1 MDVTPAS
8 VRSARFGRFEV
19 DLRAGELLKQG
30 RRIRLQDQPLQ
41 ILAMLLE
48 RPGQMVARDELQKR
62 LWPAASFGDFDHG
75 LNNAINRLREALG
88 DSAENPRYIETIP
101 RRGYRFVATVE
112 SVTAAASDD
121 SLVGQPTGLADRVTV
136 TTAPDS
142 DAVRVPW
149 RSSTVVRYGIMGLL
163 AVGVL
168 LLNAGGWRGRP
179 LPGAERRP
187 IRSGPRPP
195 LGAMEGRGDNFRRAS
210 QRDPA
215 KG

>member
-1 MDVTPAS
+1 
-8 VRSARFGRFEV
+8 
-19 DLRAGELLKQG
+19 
-30 RRIRLQDQPLQ
+30 
-41 ILAMLLE
+41 MLLE

-163 AVGVL
+163 AVGGL
-168 LLNAGGWRGRP
+168 LLNAGGWRGP
-179 LPGAERRP
+179 LPPRAKAPP
-187 IRSGPRPP
+187 IPTGSPLPP
-195 LGAMEGRGDNFRRAS
+195 AALE
-210 QRDPA
+210 
-215 KG
+215 